1 MNRISSTLAACF
13 AALVCS
19 VAQAGTVPSA
29 RVPAVAQPP
38 EIDGQITEE
47 WRSCTSVTGFS
58 QVGINRIA
66 EEQTR
71 AFITWD
77 DSRLYV
83 AFRCPQDDPPV
94 VNAPEA
100 GRDAAVYKDD
110 SVEVFL
116 QPNPSTH
123 TYYHFAGNA
132 AGQVRDEK
140 GRDVEWNAEWEY
152 AATESDGAWEAEFA
166 IPWSEVGC
174 EASPGAQ
181 IGINLGRARQS
192 GVTVYSSWSP
202 VMRSFHDPTTFAEV
216 TLSESPAVRVS
227 MPADGVAGVAVK
239 VMNATDAAVS
249 TDIALEVTS
258 ELTAPMRSDK
268 HAEIEPGGTVSVR
281 CSAGDD
287 PGRYGVSVLI
297 EADGQTVLRQAWQQD
312 IAQAMNAELR
322 RYFFH
327 DQVVPV
333 CYIPDDQ
340 ADATTVTCTLQADG
354 RVVDTQVLEPS
365 DPVEPAHDPR
375 ERPKLGTRRS
385 VVFDIAE
392 ISPGPCTVRIDAEG
406 PGGTQTAVI
415 PFEKPP
421 APPWLECDYGTEDC
435 LLDPWTPVRVDD
447 ASISCWG
454 REYRYA
460 GTGLPVQIIN
470 QGSEVLAGPV
480 RLRGRVDGQLVTWR
494 PGRFEVTDSTET
506 HATLEASS
514 AAEST
519 RVEIRTDVE
528 FDGLAWTDLELS
540 APDRRLD
547 ELALEIPVRKEAATL
562 FFAQPMNREIGEG
575 KPYPSWSGAP
585 NGAMTTELASGPFT
599 NYVWFGNEDIGLV
612 WCCESPQ
619 YWANRNPDEA
629 IEIIPRDDHVVLRI
643 NFVDRPL
650 VLTEALRLS
659 FGLQATPVKQ
669 ARERAATPVKQA
681 RERACI
687 QPQSYGNEDWRTGLE
702 EPGSVVYPAAGN
714 IDTESGSLHLWTE
727 LNFDP
732 HVELRPGVSR
742 AAYNRD
748 LFVLLWPNGDA
759 FGCHWNID
767 DRGMR
772 VLVRDGPP
780 ELNNYIAMIATHQ
793 PEWQDGQKHLL
804 SLSWGEELAVYID
817 GERVGTSSFQG
828 ILPTPLEGATL
839 QFGGRQGSGFIL
851 DAVKISDSEYTG
863 GERPEPTVD
872 PHTLLLDTL
881 EDTGGSRRTNPLTA
895 GGTPA
900 FGQIQDTFSLIEEP
914 DGTRLKLGTRPEMIS
929 YFEMWKRRGVDYVR
943 LHEQWTET
951 EGYPMTREH
960 KEDLHSFVQGAHEA
974 GLKVML
980 YLGCEIGDNC
990 EEYRLY
996 RDEIVVEPWLEG
1008 QGYKRREPP
1017 QIGYDCA
1024 YVGPW
1029 QNFML
1034 YHLRDLIREF
1044 DIDAFYLDG
1053 TFLPYSDMSRWH
1065 GAGYIDRDGELRP
1078 SFQIRAMRRWIRRVR
1093 TMVEEEKPGFWI
1105 DMHDSSAI
1113 FTPTNSFGD
1122 SIWNGEQYVPVMRS
1136 QGITLRECLS
1146 PDTFRATFLGTQY
1159 GFPTDFLAY
1168 EHFEQAQALAL
1179 VHGVQVRNW
1188 QDRDITEALQDFGA
1202 AQADWHPYWENGD
1215 LLEVTGREDVYAS
1228 FYQSEGGAVL
1238 LLVSNLGEQ
1247 TADVSLRFNNAA
1259 LDRQVQGPVT
1269 DALSGVQIGRYDGE
1283 LTLELKPWRLHML
1296 RVGRP

>member
-1 MNRISSTLAACF
+1 LSRIPSTLAVCF
-13 AALVCS
+13 VALAYS
-19 VAQAGTVPSA
+19 AAQAGTIPSA
-29 RVPAVAQPP
+29 RVPAIAQPP

-77 DSRLYV
+77 DGRLYV
-83 AFRCPQDDPPV
+83 AFQCPQDDPPV

-100 GRDAAVYKDD
+100 GRDAAVYEDD
-110 SVEVFL
+110 CVEVFL
-116 QPNPSTH
+116 QPNPSTN

-132 AGQVRDEK
+132 AGQVRDEE

-152 AATESDGAWEAEFA
+152 AATESDGGWEAEFA

-174 EASPGAQ
+174 TASPGTQ
-181 IGINLGRARQS
+181 IGVNLGRARQS

-202 VMRSFHDPTTFAEV
+202 VMRSFHDPATFAEV
-216 TLSESPAVRVS
+216 TLSEGPAVRVLT
-227 MPADGVAGVAVK
+227 PEDTVAGVAVA
-239 VMNATDAAVS
+239 VMNITDAAVS
-249 TDIALEVTS
+249 VDIALAVTP
-258 ELTAPMRSDK
+258 ELTAPTRSDRQ
-268 HAEIEPGGTVSVR
+268 AAIEPGGTVSVR
-281 CSAGDD
+281 CAGDG

-297 EADGQTVLRQAWQQD
+297 AADGQTVLWQAWQQD
-312 IAQAMNAELR
+312 IPHAMNAELR

-333 CYIPDDQ
+333 CYIPDDH
-340 ADATTVTCTLQADG
+340 AAATTVTFTLQAEDG
-354 RVVDTQVLEPS
+354 IVDTQVLGPG
-365 DPVEPAHDPR
+365 DRARPTHDPR
-375 ERPKLGTRRS
+375 DRPELGTRRS
-385 VVFDIAE
+385 VVLDIAE
-392 ISPGPCTVRIDAEG
+392 ISPGPCTVRIDAVG
-406 PGGTQTAVI
+406 PGGAQTAVI

-421 APPWLECDYGTEDC
+421 APPWLECDYGTEDR
-435 LLDPWTPVRVDD
+435 LLAPWTPVRVDG

-460 GTGLPVQIIN
+460 ETGLPAQIIN
-470 QGSEVLAGPV
+470 QGSAMLAGPV
-480 RLRGRVDGQLVTWR
+480 RLRGRVDGRLVTWR

-514 AAEST
+514 AAASMSLE
-519 RVEIRTDVE
+519 VRTGVE
-528 FDGLAWTDLELS
+528 FDGLAWTDLALS
-540 APDRRLD
+540 APDCRLD

-562 FFAQPMNREIGEG
+562 FFGQPMNREIGRG
-575 KPYPSWSGAP
+575 RPYPNWSGAP
-585 NGAMTTELASGPFT
+585 NGAMTVQPASGPFT

-619 YWANRNPDEA
+619 SWANRDPDRA
-629 IEIIPRDDHVVLRI
+629 IEIIPQDDHVVLRI
-643 NFVDRPL
+643 HFVDRPL
-650 VLTEALRLS
+650 ELTEPLKLS
-659 FGLQATPVKQ
+659 FGLQG
-669 ARERAATPVKQA
+669 TPVKQA

-687 QPQSYGNEDWRTGLE
+687 QLQSYGNETWRTGVE

-714 IDTESGSLHLWTE
+714 IDTASGSLHLWTE

-759 FGCHWNID
+759 FGVHWNID

-793 PEWQDGQKHLL
+793 PEWQDGQRHLL
-804 SLSWGEELAVYID
+804 SLSWGEELAVFVD
-817 GERVGTSSFQG
+817 GERVGTRDFQG
-828 ILPTPLEGATL
+828 ILPTPLEGAKL
-839 QFGGRQGSGFIL
+839 QLGGRQGSGFIL
-851 DAVKISDSEYTG
+851 DAIKITDSEYTG
-863 GERPEPTVD
+863 GELPQPAID
-872 PHTLLLDTL
+872 PGTLLLDTF
-881 EDTGGSRRTNPLTA
+881 EGTGGSRRTSPLTA

-900 FGQIQDTFSLIEEP
+900 FGQIQDTFSLIEGP
-914 DGTRLKLGTRPEMIS
+914 DGTRLQLGTRPEIVS

-943 LHEQWTET
+943 LHEQWAET
-951 EGYPMTREH
+951 EGYPITREH
-960 KEDLHSFVQGAHEA
+960 KDDLHSFVQGAHEA
-974 GLKVML
+974 GLGVML

-996 RDEIVVEPWLEG
+996 RDEIVVEPWVEG
-1008 QGYKRREPP
+1008 QGYHRGTPP

-1034 YHLRDLIREF
+1034 YYLRELIREF

-1053 TFLPYSDMSRWH
+1053 SFLPYSDMNRWH
-1065 GAGYIDRDGELRP
+1065 GAGYVDRDGELRP
-1078 SFQIRAMRRWIRRVR
+1078 SFQIRGMRRWMRRLR
-1093 TMVEEEKPGFWI
+1093 TMVEEEKPGVWI

-1136 QGITLRECLS
+1136 QGISLRECLS
-1146 PDTFRATFLGTQY
+1146 PATFRASFLGTQY
-1159 GFPTDFLAY
+1159 GFPTDLLSY
-1168 EHFEQAQALAL
+1168 EHLEQAQALAL

-1188 QDRDITEALQDFGA
+1188 QDRDITEALQDLGA
-1202 AQADWHPYWENGD
+1202 ATADWHPYWENGD
-1215 LLEVTGREDVYAS
+1215 LLEVTGSEDVYAS

-1238 LLVSNLGEQ
+1238 LLVSNLGEEM
-1247 TADVSLRFNNAA
+1247 ANVSLRFRNPA
-1259 LDRQVQGPVT
+1259 LGRQVQGPVT
-1269 DALSGVQIGRYDGE
+1269 DALSGMEIGQYDGE
-1283 LTLELKPWRLHML
+1283 LTLELEPWRLHMF
-1296 RVGRP
+1296 RFGRP